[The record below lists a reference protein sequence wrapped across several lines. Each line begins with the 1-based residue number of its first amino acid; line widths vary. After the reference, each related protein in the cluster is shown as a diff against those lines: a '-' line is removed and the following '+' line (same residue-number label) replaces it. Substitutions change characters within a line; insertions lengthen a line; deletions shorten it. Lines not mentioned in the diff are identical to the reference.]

1 MNKLENLQMQR
12 AGLIATLIGVLK
24 APCSEPEAT
33 ALKMAT
39 LDTIIMVV
47 SEYSV
52 GDDCEMELMSACL
65 EFTNDGL
72 TQAHIMNDLK
82 AILGGE

>member
-1 MNKLENLQMQR
+1 MNQLQNLQMQR

-24 APCSEPEAT
+24 APCHEPEAM

-39 LDTIIMVV
+39 LDTVIKVV
-47 SEYSV
+47 SEQPV
-52 GDDCEMELMSACL
+52 GDDCEIRMLNACL
-65 EFTNDGL
+65 DFTNDGL

-82 AILGGE
+82 TILGGE